1 MVRFI
6 SQTFLKGLTVLLPI
20 VATLYI
26 LNWLI
31 SSSESLVRG
40 AVTRLIPDQY
50 YIPGMGIAILLG
62 ALFLIGLLMY
72 SWLAQK
78 IVQGFDKLFR
88 KLPLI
93 SSIYSPFRD
102 LMDMFGGD
110 FADQLGKPVII
121 KVPGTEMET
130 LGFITRR
137 DLSNLPDGISK
148 EGHVVVYVQWSSQ
161 IGGYCFIVPEDSVR
175 EVDMTVEDGMR
186 WSLTAGLSGPGEKSR

>member
-20 VATLYI
+20 AATLYI

-72 SWLAQK
+72 SWMAQK

-121 KVPGTEMET
+121 KVPGTEIET

-186 WSLTAGLSGPGEKSR
+186 WSLTAGLSGPEEKSR

>member
-20 VATLYI
+20 AATLYI